1 MVKLNEELP
10 AGLQLEAAILYVII
24 YEPGKEATRL
34 MSPVDGFIERSPE
47 FAENVPPGV

>member
-1 MVKLNEELP
+1 VKLKVELP

-24 YEPGKEATRL
+24 YVPGNEAARL
-34 MSPVDGFIERSPE
+34 MSPVDGFIERLME